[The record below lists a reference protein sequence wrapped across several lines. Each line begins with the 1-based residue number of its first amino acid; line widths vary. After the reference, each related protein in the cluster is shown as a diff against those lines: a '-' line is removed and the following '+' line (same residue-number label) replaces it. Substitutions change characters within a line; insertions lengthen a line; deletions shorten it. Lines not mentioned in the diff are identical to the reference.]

1 MCEDHNRFTDVTDFL
16 FCFVLVVWRVLK
28 SFFDSEQ
35 DINFFLG
42 GGKGGYYSFVHQRNS
57 GVKNVRSIQRPFES

>member
-35 DINFFLG
+35 DINFLG
-42 GGKGGYYSFVHQRNS
+42 GGVR
-57 GVKNVRSIQRPFES
+57 GVTTHLSTREIAG

>member
-16 FCFVLVVWRVLK
+16 FCFVLVVWKVLK

-35 DINFFLG
+35 DINFFGG
-42 GGKGGYYSFVHQRNS
+42 GGKGGLLLICPPE
-57 GVKNVRSIQRPFES
+57 K